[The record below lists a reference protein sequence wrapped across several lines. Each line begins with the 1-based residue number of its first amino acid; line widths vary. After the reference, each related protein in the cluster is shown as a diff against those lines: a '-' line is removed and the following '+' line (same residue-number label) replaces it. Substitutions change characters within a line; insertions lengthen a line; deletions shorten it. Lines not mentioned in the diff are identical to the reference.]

1 MVDLESTSKT
11 FCDNIRKE
19 VVRIR
24 EKTGVNN
31 GIYDYP
37 AVAVVAADSRLSF
50 SGRGRSDKVYS
61 SKEYHETPKLEKKM
75 KSLGIIGKKRTV
87 CDNVLGACAE
97 PHAARK
103 VLSHFGPHMNLS
115 QLVFSKALR
124 PRTMEVI
131 EYCQNCKD
139 TFPTLL

>member
-19 VVRIR
+19 VVRTR

-50 SGRGRSDKVYS
+50 SGRGRSGKVYS
-61 SKEYHETPKLEKKM
+61 SKEYNETPNW
-75 KSLGIIGKKRTV
+75 KR
-87 CDNVLGACAE
+87 
-97 PHAARK
+97 K
-103 VLSHFGPHMNLS
+103 
-115 QLVFSKALR
+115 
-124 PRTMEVI
+124 
-131 EYCQNCKD
+131 
-139 TFPTLL
+139 